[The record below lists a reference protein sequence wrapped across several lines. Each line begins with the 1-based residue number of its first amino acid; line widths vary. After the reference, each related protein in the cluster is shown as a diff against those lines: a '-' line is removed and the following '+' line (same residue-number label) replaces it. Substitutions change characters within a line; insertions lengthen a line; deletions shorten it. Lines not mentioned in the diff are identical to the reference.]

1 MEVLGDWISVLEIL
15 QKAVESH
22 PTPADHRF
30 KLFARYVKIGNFG
43 ADMRRVVGARL
54 DQAERLP
61 SDA

>member
-54 DQAERLP
+54 DQA
-61 SDA
+61 